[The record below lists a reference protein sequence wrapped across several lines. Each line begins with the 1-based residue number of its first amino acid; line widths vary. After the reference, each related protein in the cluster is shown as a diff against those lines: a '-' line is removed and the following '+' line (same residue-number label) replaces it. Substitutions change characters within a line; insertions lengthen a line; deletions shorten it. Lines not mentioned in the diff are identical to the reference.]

1 MTETT
6 KMDKR
11 GRITIPKE
19 LRNAH
24 DLDKDAEFIIED
36 IDDDTFILKKIELK
50 ELIDQVK
57 KEIKGKDI
65 EKIHEDVE
73 EEADELAKEKFSS

>member
-11 GRITIPKE
+11 GRITIPKK

-24 DLDKDAEFIIED
+24 DLDKQSEFIIED
-36 IDDDTFILKKIELK
+36 IDDDTFILKKIDLK
-50 ELIDQVK
+50 DLIEEVK
-57 KEIKGKDI
+57 EEIKGKYI
-65 EKIHEDVE
+65 EKLHEEVE
-73 EEADELAKEKFSS
+73 EEADEITE

>member
-1 MTETT
+1 MIETT

-11 GRITIPKE
+11 GRITIPKR
-19 LRNAH
+19 LREAH
-24 DLDKDAEFIIED
+24 NIDENTEFIIED

-50 ELIDQVK
+50 ELIYQVK